1 MKAWWQQLN
10 MREQRLVMTMS
21 AAVIVF
27 ILYSLIWQP
36 LNEGIVKAQQKLDR
50 QQALLSWVQENTA
63 KYQSSKVGG
72 NAKGSSGSLSSI
84 INRTARNANIVVTR
98 IQPQGDDI
106 QVWVDEVSFEQLL
119 QWLERLTN
127 NDGLL
132 VKSIDLDGLDKP
144 GTVRVRRLQLG
155 KN

>member
-10 MREQRLVMTMS
+10 TREQRLVMAMS

-36 LNEGIVKAQQKLDR
+36 LNDGIVKAQQKLDR
-50 QQALLSWVQENTA
+50 QQELLSWVQENTA
-63 KYQSSKVGG
+63 KYQRSKVGG

-84 INRTARNANIVVTR
+84 INRTARNANITVTR

-127 NDGLL
+127 NDGLQ
-132 VKSIDLDGLDKP
+132 VKAIDLDGLDKP